1 MAYSSECFST
11 AAVIETNMQQIE
23 DNFDALRNHFAGSTA
38 PTSPDAGQFWYDTG
52 SSMLKVRYNS
62 SWVNLWDMDNHAIAS
77 GAVKTNSIAAG
88 ALSTDSTGRAIMA
101 NGFIKSSH
109 VEDVDVT
116 KIANLNKAVVIA
128 TAPYQHSSALAGLD
142 PYTEAAQSLPICG
155 NMTSVAAT
163 YSMGRLYI
171 PNTGANKL
179 KASIVGEAYPG
190 ATMQVSVSIGTS
202 SVVIGSITT
211 GTTYFDTATYVDV
224 SAWLGTVQP
233 FGLGLSG
240 GRGRVSA
247 YTVFLTT

>member
-62 SWVNLWDMDNHAIAS
+62 SWVNLWDMDGQAVAP
-77 GAVKTNSIAAG
+77 GQVKTDSLAAG
-88 ALSTDSTGRAIMA
+88 LLSTDSTGRSKMA

-116 KIANLNKAVVIA
+116 KITNLNKAVNIA
-128 TAPYQHSSALAGLD
+128 FAPYQQSTALSGLD
-142 PYTEAAQSLPICG
+142 PYTELPAHLPVCG
-155 NMTSVAAT
+155 NMSTVGASFT
-163 YSMGRLYI
+163 QGRLYI

-179 KASIVGEAYPG
+179 KASIIGAAYDG
-190 ATMQVSVSIGTS
+190 STMAVTVTVGTS
-202 SVVIGSITT
+202 AVVFGSLTT
-211 GTTYFDTATYVDV
+211 GTTAFDSSTYINVA
-224 SAWLGTVQP
+224 AWLGTVQP
-233 FGLGLSG
+233 FSIGLSG

-247 YTVFLTT
+247 YSVYLTT